1 MRPCQTVSFR
11 ENLKKISRGLMD
23 NDDGA
28 LIANEETGA
37 YPPGLSSKF
46 GWGYLFIGVSCFWV
60 SPRLVLQLV
69 NQL

>member
-1 MRPCQTVSFR
+1 
-11 ENLKKISRGLMD
+11 MD